1 MCLELKVQRVKYA
14 LLETKMLEIKYEIV
28 AENFQLWKQKTRY
41 FIWMR
46 ALSSYFFITLRE
58 PDLENISLRYMLNL
72 WSVS

>member
-41 FIWMR
+41 FICMR